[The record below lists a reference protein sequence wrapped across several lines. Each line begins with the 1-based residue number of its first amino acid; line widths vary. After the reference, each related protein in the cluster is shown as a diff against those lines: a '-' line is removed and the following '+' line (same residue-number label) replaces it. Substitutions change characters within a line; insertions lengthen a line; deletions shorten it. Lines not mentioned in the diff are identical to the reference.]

1 MAIYKV
7 SDIFETVYFSNGV
20 PALSGYTVEEYNE
33 LMKQDAASLTYHED
47 TEMVVNR
54 VRQALEE
61 DTAVDINF
69 RKQHREDVYKRQVRR
84 G

>member
-1 MAIYKV
+1 M
-7 SDIFETVYFSNGV
+7 
-20 PALSGYTVEEYNE
+20 
-33 LMKQDAASLTYHED
+33 TYHED

-69 RKQHREDVYKRQVRR
+69 RKQHRDGSIVWVHMQGKKIGEEDGCPLIQCVFHNITDLIEK
-84 G
+84 